1 MSTVFRERI
10 HSFHNDLI
18 IIASTG
24 NSQTRSG
31 KAQATCGEY
40 HGVADSHDYHTDT
53 KIAHLGRP
61 RRSARGV
68 VNVPVQRA
76 STVLFSSLAEL
87 ERAQGRKYEPS
98 ELYYGTMGTQTT
110 HAFEE
115 AMAALDGGHAAVGV
129 SSGLAAC
136 TSAILAFVR
145 HGDHV
150 LVTDSVYDPTRA
162 FCDGMLAS
170 LGVETTYYD
179 PTIGAGVAELI
190 RPNTKVIFLESPGS
204 HTFEIQDVP
213 AICAVAR
220 ARRVVT
226 VIDNTWATPLYF
238 RPLDHGVDVAVYA
251 ATKYMSGHSDV
262 LIGAIVADKAHYQ
275 KVRAVTTA
283 LGHSLSPDDAYL
295 TLRGLRTMGVRLERQ
310 ERGAIEL
317 ARWLEA
323 HPDVA
328 RVLHPALESHPQH
341 TLWKRDFQG
350 AAGLFAFVLPPARH
364 EALAALFDNLQ
375 LFGMGYSWGGF
386 ESLILPGVP
395 SEKRTVARWDATQG
409 SLIRVSVG
417 LENIADLQ
425 DDLAAAL
432 QRWKANL

>member
-1 MSTVFRERI
+1 VP
-10 HSFHNDLI
+10 
-18 IIASTG
+18 
-24 NSQTRSG
+24 
-31 KAQATCGEY
+31 
-40 HGVADSHDYHTDT
+40 DSHDLHADT
-53 KIAHLGRP
+53 KLTHLGRP
-61 RRSARGV
+61 RRTARGV

-115 AMAALDGGHAAVGV
+115 AMAALDGGHAAIGV

-170 LGVETTYYD
+170 LGVETTYYN
-179 PTIGAGVAELI
+179 PTVGADIAELI

-213 AICAVAR
+213 AICRVAR
-220 ARRVVT
+220 ERRVVT

-238 RPLDHGVDVAVYA
+238 RPLDHGVDVVVYA

-283 LGHSLSPDDAYL
+283 LGHSLSADDAYL

-310 ERGAIEL
+310 QRSAIEL
-317 ARWLEA
+317 AQWLEKQ
-323 HPDVA
+323 PDVT
-328 RVLHPALESHPQH
+328 RVLHPALPSHPNH
-341 TLWKRDFQG
+341 ALWKRDFQG

-364 EALAALFDNLQ
+364 EALAAFFDDLQ

-386 ESLILPGVP
+386 ESLVLPGTP
-395 SEKRTVARWDATQG
+395 SEKRTIARWDEKQG
-409 SLIRVSVG
+409 KLIRVSVG
-417 LENIADLQ
+417 LENTVDLQ
-425 DDLAAAL
+425 HDLSAAL
-432 QRWKANL
+432 QRWKAATSE